1 MDNMYCYLNGK
12 ILKVKDAKISP
23 FDLGFSRGYAITEV
37 LRADNGKIFLFDE
50 HYSRLMKAVK
60 SLRLNLK
67 ESKTEIKKIMETL
80 MIKNKVKD
88 AKIRLVLSAGIGK
101 TDLDLGLD
109 QTLFVFAEKAPVYPK
124 EYYTKGIKLIT
135 VNFKRNLNDVK
146 SVDYIEAIRN
156 RKAMFKSGAHEILY
170 IANNKVLECSTS
182 NIFMFKKGVLITP
195 DNGVLYGVTRGLV
208 LKVAKKAFKIEMR
221 EIGLE
226 ELLKADEVFITA
238 TSKEIIP
245 IVKIDSN
252 IIAKGNVGENTKKM
266 MELFIIEKEKI
277 LKS

>member
-1 MDNMYCYLNGK
+1 MDNLYCYLNGK
-12 ILKVKDAKISP
+12 ILKLKDTKISP
-23 FDLGFSRGYAITEV
+23 LDLGFSRGYAITEV
-37 LRADNGKIFLFDE
+37 LRADNSKIFLFDE
-50 HYSRLMKAVK
+50 HYKRLMKAVK

-80 MIKNKVKD
+80 MKKNKVKD
-88 AKIRLVLSAGIGK
+88 AKLRLVLSAGIGK
-101 TDLDLGLD
+101 TDLDLGSD
-109 QTLFVFAEKAPVYPK
+109 QTLFVLAEKAPVYPK
-124 EYYTKGIKLIT
+124 EYYTKGIKLIS

-156 RKAMFKSGAHEILY
+156 RKLMFAKGAHEILY

-182 NIFMFKKGVLITP
+182 NIFMFKKGILVTP
-195 DNGVLYGVTRGLV
+195 DNGVLFGVTRGLV

-221 EIGLE
+221 EIGFE

-252 IIAKGNVGENTKKM
+252 IITKGKVGENTKKM
-266 MELFIIEKEKI
+266 MELFKVEKEKI